1 MGIKAVGTPCVR
13 RCAWGA
19 SALAVGEEGPVGGM
33 GVGETS
39 SMGVL
44 KTQGKGTG
52 SCGRENWTVPNA
64 AEKSRKKRL
73 EKDPSDSA

>member
-1 MGIKAVGTPCVR
+1 
-13 RCAWGA
+13 
-19 SALAVGEEGPVGGM
+19 M

-52 SCGRENWTVPNA
+52 SCGRENWAVPNA
-64 AEKSRKKRL
+64 AEKSRKRRL